1 LQTSNFYYAFNTD
14 EEMYAKYLVKSCQE
28 IFAACKMLA
37 VQVVEVVNMPNVAYA
52 NGRELPSAPP
62 IAPFVIVQELRY
74 ILMGRT
80 ESGDIFCSS
89 HIKILSIMQNNFPL
103 RTLVHIHQN
112 AL

>member
-1 LQTSNFYYAFNTD
+1 MQSIWSKVARQFSQHAISGI
-14 EEMYAKYLVKSCQE
+14 YLV
-28 IFAACKMLA
+28 ALLA